1 MTPDPSRRTDRI
13 QAADAG
19 DAAYRL
25 AGMAV
30 IALVPAVS
38 WSGLAALIG
47 HAVGHPPSLAAL
59 ATFGAAIATFLI
71 TVVTAVEANARRL
84 S

>member
-1 MTPDPSRRTDRI
+1 MTPESARPPAR
-13 QAADAG
+13 AADT

-25 AGMAV
+25 VGLAI
-30 IALVPAVS
+30 IALVPAAF

-71 TVVTAVEANARRL
+71 TVVSAVDANARRL